1 MLRFVNQHY
10 APDVASTG
18 QHLTDLAEY
27 LSAAGV
33 PVEVVTGRAHYAG
46 GVLDAPPTEVRDGV
60 RIRRYRTAGL
70 GRRSRA
76 GRIFDYAMFYGQ
88 VAWTSWMGE
97 AADGTVY
104 LTTPPL
110 LGVIGWIGKVA
121 RGRRYGIWSMDL
133 HPDAEVAAGMLRRGS
148 VLSRVLNWLN
158 DRGYR
163 HADFIVDLGP
173 YMRKRILSKGVRS
186 DRVATVPVWGAA
198 PEESPAVAATGASMR
213 ARLGL
218 EPATVVMYSGN
229 AGVVHEFGPILEA
242 MRLMRDE
249 RDIHFVFAGG
259 GPRRAEIEAYARTHA
274 LRNFTYLDYVARED
288 LAGMLAA
295 ADVHLISLRSA
306 FAGISVPGKLY
317 GIMAAARP
325 ALFVGPAACETAD
338 TIRSADCG
346 EIVDPGIGDAAS
358 RVAAAIR
365 AWRAN
370 PDAARAAG
378 ARGLAAYTSRYQRGP
393 NCAAFARV
401 IEHAWPSMFTT
412 FTRTAP
418 HTGVTA
424 SVATETATTA
434 GADAGESAD
443 ASRDLPFAAAGV
455 PSA

>member
-1 MLRFVNQHY
+1 LLRFVNQHY

-27 LSAAGV
+27 LSAGGV
-33 PVEVVTGRAHYAG
+33 PVEVITGRAHYAG
-46 GVLDAPPTEVRDGV
+46 GVLDAPAREVRAGV
-60 RIRRYRTAGL
+60 RVRRYRTAGL
-70 GRRSRA
+70 GRGSRA

-88 VAWTSWMGE
+88 VAWASWMGD
-97 AADGTVY
+97 AVDGTVY

-110 LGVIGWIGKVA
+110 LGVIGWIGKVT

-173 YMRKRILSKGVRS
+173 YMRQRILSKGVAA
-186 DRVATVPVWGAA
+186 DRLTTVPVWGAA
-198 PEESPAVAATGASMR
+198 PEAVTGTVTTGEALHT
-213 ARLGL
+213 RLGL
-218 EPATVVMYSGN
+218 EASTVVMYSGN
-229 AGVVHEFGPILEA
+229 AGVVHEFAPILEA

-249 RDIHFVFAGG
+249 RDVHFVFAGG
-259 GPRRAEIEAYARTHA
+259 GPRRAEIEAYARDHA
-274 LRNFTYLDYVARED
+274 LRNFSYIDYVPREA
-288 LAGMLAA
+288 LAGLLAA

-317 GIMAAARP
+317 GIMAAGRP

-346 EIVDPGIGDAAS
+346 EIVDPAIGDAAS
-358 RVAAAIR
+358 RVTAAIR
-365 AWRAN
+365 GWRAN

-378 ARGLAAYTSRYQRGP
+378 ARGLAAYMARYQPGP

-401 IEHAWPSMFTT
+401 IEQAWPSLF
-412 FTRTAP
+412 
-418 HTGVTA
+418 
-424 SVATETATTA
+424 VA
-434 GADAGESAD
+434 GKPADV
-443 ASRDLPFAAAGV
+443 SRDYPFAAAGV

>member
-1 MLRFVNQHY
+1 LLRFVNQHY
-10 APDVASTG
+10 TPDVASTG

-46 GVLDAPPTEVRDGV
+46 GMLDAPATEVRAGV

-70 GRRSRA
+70 GRRSRG

-88 VAWTSWMGE
+88 VAWTSWIGD

-110 LGVIGWIGKVA
+110 LGVIGWIGKAA

-133 HPDAEVAAGMLRRGS
+133 HPDAEVAAGMLRPGS
-148 VLSRVLNWLN
+148 VVSRVLNWLN

-173 YMRKRILSKGVRS
+173 YMQKRILSKGVGPE
-186 DRVATVPVWGAA
+186 RVATVPVWGAA
-198 PEESPAVAATGASMR
+198 PQESPAVAATGESLR

-218 EPATVVMYSGN
+218 ESATVVMYSGN

-249 RDIHFVFAGG
+249 RDVHFVFAGG
-259 GPRRAEIEAYARTHA
+259 GPRRAEIEAYARSHA
-274 LRNFTYLDYVARED
+274 LRNFTYIDYVAREE

-346 EIVDPGIGDAAS
+346 EIVDPAIGDAAS
-358 RVAAAIR
+358 RVAATIR
-365 AWRAN
+365 GWRAN
-370 PDAARAAG
+370 PESARAAG
-378 ARGLAAYTSRYQRGP
+378 ARGLAAYMSRYQRGP

-418 HTGVTA
+418 HAGVTA
-424 SVATETATTA
+424 SVAPERATD
-434 GADAGESAD
+434 ADADDSAD
-443 ASRDLPFAAAGV
+443 VSRDYPFAAAGV

>member
-27 LSAAGV
+27 LAAAGV

-46 GVLDAPPTEVRDGV
+46 GKLDAPASEVRAGV
-60 RIRRYRTAGL
+60 RVRRYRTAGL
-70 GRRSRA
+70 GRQSRA

-88 VAWTSWMGE
+88 VAWASWVGD
-97 AADGTVY
+97 APDGTIY

-110 LGVIGWIGKVA
+110 LGVIGWIGKAA

-173 YMRKRILSKGVRS
+173 YMRKRILSKGVSAGRM
-186 DRVATVPVWGAA
+186 ATVPVWGAA
-198 PEESPAVAATGASMR
+198 PEASAGTVTTGESLHT
-213 ARLGL
+213 RLGL
-218 EPATVVMYSGN
+218 EAATVVMYAGN

-249 RDIHFVFAGG
+249 RDVHFLFAGG
-259 GPRRAEIEAYARTHA
+259 GPRRAEVEAYARDHA
-274 LRNFTYLDYVARED
+274 LRNFTYIDYVPRED

-317 GIMAAARP
+317 GIMAAGRP

-346 EIVDPGIGDAAS
+346 EIVDPAIGDAAS

-365 AWRAN
+365 GWRAN
-370 PDAARAAG
+370 PEAARAAG
-378 ARGLAAYTSRYQRGP
+378 TRGLAAYTSRYQPRP

-401 IEHAWPSMFTT
+401 IEQAWPSIFT
-412 FTRTAP
+412 TRTAQD
-418 HTGVTA
+418 TGATA
-424 SVATETATTA
+424 SMETNRTTTA
-434 GADAGESAD
+434 DVSAD
-443 ASRDLPFAAAGV
+443 DCAETSRDFPLAAAGV